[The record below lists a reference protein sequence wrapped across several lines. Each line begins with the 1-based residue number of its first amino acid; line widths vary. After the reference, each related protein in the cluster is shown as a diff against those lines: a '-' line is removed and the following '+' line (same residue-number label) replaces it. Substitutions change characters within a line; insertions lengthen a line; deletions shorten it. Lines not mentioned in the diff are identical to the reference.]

1 MQCLLQSFVDYL
13 PAFFI
18 HPVTHTKFT
27 LEGTKYQLTIGRLII
42 LNLNHFHILTIYIL
56 LYESTSLSY
65 VYKSKYLPQMRQLS
79 LLQFPYSSLRKYTRG
94 TDSII
99 ITIHPFAG
107 RHTKQD
113 IQTSLN
119 VLLIKYLICNVSA
132 SIGRKFQPL
141 PGKASLSNVCL
152 YPLSAYHHRRTSGSY
167 RATMCG
173 AITHTGC
180 RSATYHYSG

>member
-1 MQCLLQSFVDYL
+1 MPSFCGRNTLPTEELLLQLLQNLACSNRHAVPFAVVCRL
-13 PAFFI
+13 PPGVF
-18 HPVTHTKFT
+18 HSPSH
-27 LEGTKYQLTIGRLII
+27 KYKVYARTIGRLII

-113 IQTSLN
+113 IQTSMN
-119 VLLIKYLICNVSA
+119 AWPV
-132 SIGRKFQPL
+132 
-141 PGKASLSNVCL
+141 
-152 YPLSAYHHRRTSGSY
+152 
-167 RATMCG
+167 
-173 AITHTGC
+173 
-180 RSATYHYSG
+180 